1 MASFLKNY
9 LRIVLAPAICGMVLI
24 LVNYFTPY
32 RGFYTTVEKT
42 YYIPLAAIVLMGA
55 FYAPFF
61 MGKLFPSR
69 FTRERIMYLSD
80 VFTVAILALLA
91 YEILTNR
98 FPISEPFRSPIF
110 PSLNHVLDTYYE
122 DMVLLLWTCT
132 IATLEIVG
140 MGWVTGIV
148 LAVPLGIFLGWS
160 KYTMRVINPFLRIAN
175 AVPVPTWIP
184 ILIVAMPTMW
194 WSMSM
199 LLFIGTFFAV
209 LNNTI
214 LGIRNI
220 DRRYVEAG
228 EMLGSTDRQI
238 LWRIAVPFA
247 MPNIFAGILT
257 GWILCIMLVIIAEM
271 IGSSEG
277 IGWYL
282 MYTRGWG
289 EYRKVIAGMLWSGII
304 GLAGFELIRM
314 VESRVLRWRVGIVR

>member
-1 MASFLKNY
+1 
-9 LRIVLAPAICGMVLI
+9 
-24 LVNYFTPY
+24 VNYFTPY
-32 RGFYTTVEKT
+32 KGFYTNVDKT
-42 YYIPLAAIVLMGA
+42 YYIPGAAIVFMLG
-55 FYAPFF
+55 FYGLFF
-61 MGKLFPSR
+61 IGKLFPER

-80 VFTVAILALLA
+80 VFTVAILSLLA
-91 YEILTNR
+91 YEVFTNR
-98 FPISEPFRSPIF
+98 FPIFKVLKSPIF
-110 PSLNHVLDTYYE
+110 PSLNQVMDTYHE
-122 DMVLLLWTCT
+122 DLVLLLWDCT
-132 IATLEIVG
+132 TATLGIV
-140 MGWVTGIV
+140 MVGWLTGIII
-148 LAVPLGIFLGWS
+148 AAPLGIFLGWS
-160 KYTMRVINPFLRIAN
+160 KYTMGVINPFLRIAN

-247 MPNIFAGILT
+247 MPNIFSGILT

-271 IGSSEG
+271 IGASKG

-304 GLAGFELIRM
+304 GLAGYELVRM
-314 VESRVLRWRVGIVR
+314 VESRLLRWRVGIVR